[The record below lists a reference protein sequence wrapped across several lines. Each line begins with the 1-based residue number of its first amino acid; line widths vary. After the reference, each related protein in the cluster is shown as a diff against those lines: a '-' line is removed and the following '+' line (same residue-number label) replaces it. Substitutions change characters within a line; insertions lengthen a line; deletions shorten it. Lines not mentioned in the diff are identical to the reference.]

1 MMKTIKQKGA
11 IKLKT
16 GNPKRSSRFICL
28 SCLQENTLAQG
39 IQRKSQRKKFHIKDL
54 TCLNCDRKICKC
66 IEVRYCDSFDEV
78 MEKAKEMSKMY
89 YSTENNNSRKVG

>member
-1 MMKTIKQKGA
+1 MSRYKN
-11 IKLKT
+11 
-16 GNPKRSSRFICL
+16 GNPKRQSRFICL
-28 SCLQENTLAQG
+28 QCLQENKLAQG

-54 TCLNCDRKICKC
+54 TCLNCDGKICKC

-78 MEKAKEMSKMY
+78 MDKAKELSKIY